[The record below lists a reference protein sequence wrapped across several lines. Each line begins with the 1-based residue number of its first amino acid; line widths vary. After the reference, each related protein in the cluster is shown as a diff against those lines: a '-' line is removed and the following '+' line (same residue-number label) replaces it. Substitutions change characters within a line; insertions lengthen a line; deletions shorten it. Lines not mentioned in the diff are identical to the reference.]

1 MTPPGAAVVLI
12 LYTSISSYPPCPE
25 LIRTISSVQK
35 LQILGSRCPY
45 TDETDV
51 IIVQNLYIKRL
62 PVFCPVHIPR
72 CLRTITRHCTITGGM
87 DKKQTLHL
95 VGVGVKHSIAFPMHN
110 HIADSIGLP
119 WTFHSTECSNLDDLM
134 ELARSGGTAGLVV
147 TMPYKSTVMARL
159 DRLDELAT
167 TIGACNNVYHDPSD
181 YSKLVGTNTDW
192 LGIKGCLLEKGDEE
206 TRPKSGQSSKPAL
219 LVGAGGASRAA
230 VYALSTQLYSTTIY
244 VLNRDDKEVEDL
256 IRDTTR
262 IEPRPKILHVKS
274 LEQASSLETPYYVV
288 GTVPDFPP
296 STEAEKTVAA
306 VLEHFL
312 DRSPKGVVLDMCFKP
327 RRTRMIEL
335 ARRKGWPTVE
345 GTHVIG
351 YQIEKQWQ
359 LWAGEERAAQLDS
372 EGAWKVLLRAAEESP
387 GINF

>member
-1 MTPPGAAVVLI
+1 MHYLPRSTSSCFRIFFPLHII
-12 LYTSISSYPPCPE
+12 L
-25 LIRTISSVQK
+25 
-35 LQILGSRCPY
+35 
-45 TDETDV
+45 
-51 IIVQNLYIKRL
+51 
-62 PVFCPVHIPR
+62 R
-72 CLRTITRHCTITGGM
+72 CLRTITRHCTNMAGM
-87 DKKQTLHL
+87 DTKKTLHL
-95 VGVGVKHSIAFPMHN
+95 VGVGVKHSIAPPMHN
-110 HIADSIGLP
+110 HIAESLGLP
-119 WTFHSTECSNLDDLM
+119 WTFHSTECSDLDDLM

-192 LGIKGCLLEKGDEE
+192 LGIKGCLLEKGDKEN
-206 TRPKSGQSSKPAL
+206 RPNSGQSSKPAL

-244 VLNRDDKEVEDL
+244 VLNRDDREVEDL

-262 IEPRPKILHVKS
+262 IEPRPKILHVRS

-296 STEAEKTVAA
+296 ATEAEKTVAA

-312 DRSPKGVVLDMCFKP
+312 GRPTKGVVLDMCFKP

-335 ARRKGWPTVE
+335 ARREGWPTVE

-351 YQIEKQWQ
+351 YQIEEQWR
-359 LWAGEERAAQLDS
+359 LWAGQERAAELDG